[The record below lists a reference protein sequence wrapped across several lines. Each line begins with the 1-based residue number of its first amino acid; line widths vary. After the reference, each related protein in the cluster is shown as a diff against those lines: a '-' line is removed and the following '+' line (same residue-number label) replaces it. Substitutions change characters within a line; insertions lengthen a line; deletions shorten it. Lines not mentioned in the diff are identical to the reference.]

1 MRERAFDRF
10 ILSLA
15 KGIRMTAKG
24 NVKRALVAFVA
35 PNLTLVSSQVH
46 ATTDLDSG
54 FGNGGRVIT
63 DISGRYDG
71 ARALA
76 ARMKS
81 AGRHR
86 KFDAPL
92 MWVNGDMGWCRSRA
106 IWSGRALKP

>member
-1 MRERAFDRF
+1 
-10 ILSLA
+10 LSLA

-35 PNLTLVSSQVH
+35 ANLTLVSSQVH

-63 DISGRYDG
+63 DISGRYDE

-76 ARMKS
+76 IQPDGRIVAAGVTCTGSSEDFTARYNTD
-81 AGRHR
+81 G
-86 KFDAPL
+86 
-92 MWVNGDMGWCRSRA
+92 
-106 IWSGRALKP
+106 ALDRTFGV